1 MDKYISKE
9 SISSAIGFFK
19 KQNFSKGEQVGLFFY
34 FKAAG
39 MNGDSFITY
48 KKWGGFTG
56 AEKRRNMRV
65 LYDLSGV
72 FDVHKEG
79 ADKYAS
85 LFPFSLKAEI
95 KPNSF
100 YNGGSKFIT
109 LGSRISDTLDN
120 SLVSTFIERSSSDEN
135 LLKFKADYISYI
147 KGDLLKGASISLNSL
162 IAWYFRFW
170 KIDVPEGVDDQSLQD
185 CLTLAFLRDFH
196 FTPQEYKELLYVDKR
211 TVSFSE
217 SSISGE
223 DLRNMLDITDSSC
236 QPEITVQSSCDYM
249 SSDASISSADIQ
261 SMLKI
266 LDGRLTEDKVLS
278 FLEEAD
284 KQNKEKA
291 KIEALDDTEKAV
303 LAAYQNGNFEKLSVE
318 EKYAEFKDKFGKD
331 AITKLSGAELLYTLF
346 GKKEND
352 SLVYTLEQLT
362 DYFGGITGYRWH
374 LYLYKKDGQ
383 WISASNQYGKI
394 ITEEEAIKLA
404 TRYRDNFVKLF
415 DYIEIWISKKSYL
428 TKEGYSELEDNVKSI
443 LGYNFYQRQW
453 VRKYLHMLYP
463 DFFINLFSTKWISKI
478 FRVAYLIPEKN
489 YYLSCWSFCE
499 LARKLGI
506 LNVYLYHVLE
516 RLDDSESDDDE
527 TKTDEDM
534 VQSLATPIMERDLE
548 AKRRR
553 TGVNVILYGVPGCG
567 KSYAIKHEY
576 CDDDNR
582 MERVVFHPDYT
593 YSDFV
598 GQILPVLDND
608 SSDDAN
614 GKVVYKFVPGPF
626 TKILKK
632 AFWDPSTDYYLVI
645 EEINRGN
652 APAIFGDIFQLLDR
666 GSLPANLGESE
677 YGITNSDIAN
687 VVYGDAC
694 HKVKI
699 PANLSLICTMN
710 TSDQN
715 VFTLDTAFQRR
726 WNMRLVENK
735 FNESDLRFG
744 QTKILDTNVSWKIF
758 CERIN
763 NIILTKNVRLA
774 SSEDKRL
781 GTHFVTESDL
791 KYKDPSG
798 LNGKERIDA
807 ELNNRKFPEKVI
819 KYLWDDAFK
828 FNREEIFDINKFN
841 SLESVIDKFVSCH
854 GDDRFLIF
862 VENVQADL
870 LSGDN
875 SDNDE

>member
-9 SISSAIGFFK
+9 SISSAIGYFRNQK
-19 KQNFSKGEQVGLFFY
+19 FSKGEQVGLFFY

-39 MNGDSFITY
+39 MNPDNFITY

-56 AEKRRNMRV
+56 AEKRKNMRV

-79 ADKYAS
+79 ADKYAA
-85 LFPFSLKAEI
+85 LFPFSLKNEI
-95 KPNSF
+95 KPNFF

-120 SLVSTFIERSSSDEN
+120 SLVSTFIDRSGFDEN
-135 LLKFKADYISYI
+135 LLKFKDDYISYI
-147 KGDLLKGASISLNSL
+147 KKDLLKGASISLSSL

-185 CLTLAFLRDFH
+185 CLTLAFLQDFH
-196 FTPQEYKELLYVDKR
+196 FTPQEYKELLYLDKKA
-211 TVSFSE
+211 VSFSE
-217 SSISGE
+217 NSISGE
-223 DLRNMLDITDSSC
+223 DLRNMLAITDPSC

-249 SSDASISSADIQ
+249 SSDAKISSTEIQ
-261 SMLKI
+261 SMIKI
-266 LDGRLTEDKVLS
+266 LDDNLTEEKVIT
-278 FLEEAD
+278 FLQEEE

-291 KIEALDDTEKAV
+291 KIDSLNDTEKNI
-303 LAAYQNGNFEKLSVE
+303 LAAYQNENFEKLSVK
-318 EKYAEFKDKFGKD
+318 EKYLEFQGKFGKE
-331 AITKLSGAELLYTLF
+331 AISKLAGSELLYTLF
-346 GKKEND
+346 GMKENS

-362 DYFGGITGYRWH
+362 DYFGGITGYRWQ

-383 WISASNQYGKI
+383 WISAFNQHGKI
-394 ITEEEAIKLA
+394 ITEEEAIQLA
-404 TRYRDNFVKLF
+404 TTYRNNFVKLF
-415 DYIEIWISKKSYL
+415 GFIETWISEKSYL
-428 TKEGYSELEDNVKSI
+428 TKEGYSKLEDEIKAI
-443 LGYNFYQRQW
+443 LGYNFYQRHW

-463 DFFINLFSTKWISKI
+463 GFFINVFSVKWISRI
-478 FRVAYLIPEKN
+478 FRVAHLIPEKN

-499 LARKLGI
+499 LARKLDI

-516 RLDDSESDDDE
+516 RLDDSEVDDDDDV
-527 TKTDEDM
+527 KPDQVL
-534 VQSLATPIMERDLE
+534 VQSLATSAIEKDLE
-548 AKRRR
+548 AARKR
-553 TGVNVILYGVPGCG
+553 TGINVILYGVPGCG

-576 CDDDNR
+576 CDDGNK

-598 GQILPVLDND
+598 GQILPVLKND
-608 SSDDAN
+608 SSNAN
-614 GKVVYKFVPGPF
+614 GQIVYEFVPGPF
-626 TKILKK
+626 TLILKK
-632 AFWDPSTDYYLVI
+632 AFWDPSSDYYLVI

-666 GSLPANLGESE
+666 SSLSSSLGESE

-687 VVYGDAC
+687 IVYGDPS

-699 PANLSLICTMN
+699 PSNLSIICTMN

-735 FNESDLRFG
+735 FKDSDLVFG
-744 QTKILDTNVSWKIF
+744 KAKILDTSVSWKTF
-758 CERIN
+758 CDRIN
-763 NIILTKNVRLA
+763 NIILSKNVRLT

-781 GTHFVTESDL
+781 GTHFVTENDL
-791 KYKDPSG
+791 KYIDPSV
-798 LNGKERIDA
+798 LSGKELTFA
-807 ELNNRKFPEKVI
+807 MLSNRKFPEKVI

-854 GDDRFLIF
+854 GDDRFLVF
-862 VENVQADL
+862 VETIRADL
-870 LSGDN
+870 LS
-875 SDNDE
+875 SDDSVNDE